1 MSFYLDLSSLSKNV
15 LIANRGE
22 IAIRI
27 ARTCKKLDLKAFGIY
42 SDADKNSLH
51 IRQCERAVNIG
62 GFTPSESYLNMDK
75 IIKAAKELGC
85 ELIHPGYGFLAENS
99 DFALLCKKEG
109 LTFIGPSYEAMSIT
123 GDKAR
128 SRKVASKI
136 TSIVEGDEISSERDA
151 IELAQKIG
159 YPVILK
165 AVHGGGGRGLRILRS
180 LEDLREAFTASKNEA
195 MVSFGSDRIYIEK
208 YIENPRHVEVQ
219 ILADDSKIIHLGE
232 RECSVQRRHQ
242 KLIEE
247 TPSPALT
254 VEMRNRITET
264 AIEIMKEMGYT
275 NAGTVEFLFKD
286 NKFYFMEVNARI
298 QVEHPITEAITHVDI
313 VEEQLRVALGNRLSI
328 GQENVRPK
336 GHAIECR
343 INSEHPLS
351 FVPSSGTITKFIVPN
366 VEGIRIDT
374 AIYTGYSIPVFYDS
388 LIAKIISFAN
398 SRLEAI
404 EKMKNSLMSFRIS
417 GIPSTIP
424 FHISALN
431 DARFVS
437 GKYDTSFIDE
447 MTSFSS
453 KDGEIA
459 AALLSFMPKR
469 IEFLKNEAQCMN
481 DDPWMV
487 SRYDYIDIF
496 NHHIN
501 VKRWII

>member
-1 MSFYLDLSSLSKNV
+1 LSKNV

-27 ARTCKKLDLKAFGIY
+27 ARTCKKLDIKPFGIY
-42 SDADKNSLH
+42 SNADKDSLH
-51 IRQCERAVNIG
+51 IRQCEKAVDIG

-75 IIKAAKELGC
+75 IIGAAKVLGC
-85 ELIHPGYGFLAENS
+85 ELIHPGYGFLSENS

-128 SRKVASKI
+128 SRKVASRI
-136 TSIVEGDEISSERDA
+136 TSIVNGGEVSNETMA
-151 IELAQKIG
+151 IDLAEEIG

-165 AVHGGGGRGLRILRS
+165 AVQGGGGRGLRIIRS
-180 LEDLREAFTASKNEA
+180 FEELKEAFADSKSEA
-195 MVSFGSDRIYIEK
+195 MISFGSDRIYIEK
-208 YIENPRHVEVQ
+208 YIENPRHIEVQ
-219 ILADDSKIIHLGE
+219 ILADVSKIIQLGE

-254 VEMRNRITET
+254 VEVRDRITKT
-264 AIEIMKEMGYT
+264 AMAIIKEMRYT

-298 QVEHPITEAITHVDI
+298 QVEHPVTEAVTGVDI
-313 VEEQLRVALGNRLSI
+313 VEEQLRVALGDGLTI
-328 GQENVRPK
+328 KQEDVKSK

-351 FVPSSGTITKFIVPN
+351 FVPSSGTIRKFVVPEI
-366 VEGIRIDT
+366 EGIRVDT
-374 AIYTGYSIPVFYDS
+374 AMYSGYSIPVFYDS

-398 SRLEAI
+398 TRLEAI
-404 EKMKNSLMSFRIS
+404 EKMKNSLMSFRIT

-431 DARFVS
+431 DARFIV
-437 GKYDTSFIDE
+437 GNYDTSFIE
-447 MTSFSS
+447 KLRPFSS
-453 KDGEIA
+453 KDGEIV
-459 AALLSFMPKR
+459 AALISLLPKK
-469 IEFLKNEAQCMN
+469 IEFLNKEIGEMTV
-481 DDPWMV
+481 DPWAL
-487 SRYDYIDIF
+487 SRFDTIDLF
-496 NHHIN
+496 NSHFNIN
-501 VKRWII
+501 KWVK

>member
-1 MSFYLDLSSLSKNV
+1 MSSLSKNV

-27 ARTCKKLDLKAFGIY
+27 ARTCKKLDIKPFGIY
-42 SDADKNSLH
+42 SNADKDSLH
-51 IRQCERAVNIG
+51 IRQCEKAVDIG

-75 IIKAAKELGC
+75 IIAAAKVLGC
-85 ELIHPGYGFLAENS
+85 ELIHPGYGFLSENS
-99 DFALLCKKEG
+99 DFAMLCKNEG

-128 SRKVASKI
+128 SRKVASRI
-136 TSIVEGDEISSERDA
+136 TSIVDGGEVSNETMA
-151 IELAQKIG
+151 IDLAEEIG

-165 AVHGGGGRGLRILRS
+165 AVQGGGGRGLRIIRS
-180 LEDLREAFTASKNEA
+180 FEELKEAFADSKSEA
-195 MVSFGSDRIYIEK
+195 MISFGSDRIYIEK
-208 YIENPRHVEVQ
+208 YIENPRHIEVQ
-219 ILADDSKIIHLGE
+219 VLADDSKIIQLGE

-254 VEMRNRITET
+254 VEMRDRITKT
-264 AIEIMKEMGYT
+264 AIAIIKEMRYT

-298 QVEHPITEAITHVDI
+298 QVEHPITEAVTGVDI
-313 VEEQLRVALGNRLSI
+313 VEEQLRVALGDGLTI
-328 GQENVRPK
+328 KQEDIKSK

-351 FVPSSGTITKFIVPN
+351 FVPYPGTITNFIVPE
-366 VEGIRIDT
+366 VEGIRVDT
-374 AIYTGYSIPVFYDS
+374 SIYSGYSIPSFYDS

-398 SRLEAI
+398 TRLEAI
-404 EKMKNSLMSFRIS
+404 ERMKRSLMLFRIT

-431 DARFVS
+431 DARFIS
-437 GKYDTSFIDE
+437 GNYDTSFIDE
-447 MTSFSS
+447 LRPFST

-459 AALLSFMPKR
+459 AALISLLPKK
-469 IEFLKNEAQCMN
+469 IEFLNKNVQEMAV
-481 DDPWMV
+481 DPWTI
-487 SRYDYIDIF
+487 SRFDTIDLF
-496 NHHIN
+496 NRNYN
-501 VKRWII
+501 VNKWVR